1 MMVATVPIITPI
13 MVKVGVD
20 PVWFGVLIVILIET
34 AMITPPV
41 GLNLYVVQG
50 WRKSGRSNDVIIGA
64 LPFVLTMFAMLAI
77 ISFWPNLVLW
87 LPQVFTIATGRT
99 HPALADLIFT
109 GKQTSVKP

>member
-87 LPQVFTIATGRT
+87 LPQVLER
-99 HPALADLIFT
+99 
-109 GKQTSVKP
+109 K